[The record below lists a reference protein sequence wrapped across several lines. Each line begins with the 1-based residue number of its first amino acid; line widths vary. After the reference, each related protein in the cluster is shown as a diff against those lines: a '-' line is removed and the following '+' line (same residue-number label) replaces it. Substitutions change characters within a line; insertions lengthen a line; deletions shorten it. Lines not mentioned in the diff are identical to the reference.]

1 MPMNYLHRKICG
13 STRWAADVAERM
25 PEQLAGI
32 ELGDDVLEIG
42 PGFGATTRALVSH
55 ITNPRH
61 TTKPHHTT
69 KPGPTTKPPHNAK
82 PDPATG
88 PGTPTG
94 AARASKPSRTAKLT
108 AVEID
113 EASVALLRA
122 EFADRVEIVHG
133 DGARLP
139 FPDGRFS
146 AVVCFTMLHHVPST
160 ALQDA
165 LFAEACRVLRPGG
178 VFRGADSLP
187 NLRFRLLHIGD
198 TMVALDPVTL
208 PGRLYRA
215 GFEEV
220 ASQHRRGRQ
229 IRFLAHKA

>member
-1 MPMNYLHRKICG
+1 MPMNYLHRKIC
-13 STRWAADVAERM
+13 SSARWAADVADRM
-25 PEQLAGI
+25 PEQLAGV

-55 ITNPRH
+55 TAKSSD
-61 TTKPHHTT
+61 TT
-69 KPGPTTKPPHNAK
+69 
-82 PDPATG
+82 
-88 PGTPTG
+88 
-94 AARASKPSRTAKLT
+94 KLT

-122 EFADRVEIVHG
+122 EFTDRVEIVHG

-160 ALQDA
+160 GLQDA

-178 VFRGADSLP
+178 VFRGVDSRP
-187 NLRFRLLHIGD
+187 SLRFRLLHIGD
-198 TMVALDPVTL
+198 TMVVLDPVTL
-208 PGRLYRA
+208 PGRLRRA

-220 ASQHRRGRQ
+220 ASQHQPGRQ
-229 IRFLAHKA
+229 IRFLARKA